1 MDEVDY
7 AQDRQE
13 KELRRLITA
22 QAYAL
27 PQGESA
33 KTCLECGEPIP
44 EERRLA
50 MCGCRFCVGCQ
61 EALERRQRGHR

>member
-33 KTCLECGEPIP
+33 KTCLECGELIP

-50 MCGCRFCVGCQ
+50 MRGCRFCLRCQ
-61 EALERRQRGHR
+61 EQLERWHKVRR

>member
-1 MDEVDY
+1 MDDADY
-7 AQDRQE
+7 AQVRQE

-22 QAYAL
+22 QVYAL

-33 KTCLECGEPIP
+33 TTCLECGEPIP

-50 MCGCRFCVGCQ
+50 MRGCRFCLRCQ
-61 EALERRQRGHR
+61 EERERRLQVGR